1 MEAKAAD
8 SRSRALLAKMAFF
21 DEVALQEA
29 VWKEEQIDMRRL
41 GLPREV
47 FATAERGLNVSENL
61 RCLTG
66 ADA

>member
-1 MEAKAAD
+1 MEAKA
-8 SRSRALLAKMAFF
+8 RRLKVQGMLVKMAFL

-29 VWKEEQIDMRRL
+29 LWKEEQIDMRRL

-47 FATAERGLNVSENL
+47 FDPAERGINVSENL

>member
-1 MEAKAAD
+1 M
-8 SRSRALLAKMAFF
+8 LAKMAFF

-29 VWKEEQIDMRRL
+29 LWKEEQIDTCRL

-47 FATAERGLNVSENL
+47 FDAAERGLNVSRIS